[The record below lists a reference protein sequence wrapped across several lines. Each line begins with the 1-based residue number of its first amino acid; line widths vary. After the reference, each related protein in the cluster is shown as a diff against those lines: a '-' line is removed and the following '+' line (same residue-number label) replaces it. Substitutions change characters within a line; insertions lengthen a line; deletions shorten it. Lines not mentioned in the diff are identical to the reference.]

1 MRAHIVRNA
10 KENILQLYGL
20 EETLKTE
27 RIQQIE
33 YLLDNDRFTC
43 AEDAYEVRTSPLS
56 VALLTQGEQNCG
68 KRFLASQ
75 IPQFIHHY
83 FFIRTRVTLGWGKDP
98 KTRIKSINA
107 TFISFICCAF
117 YWALKLQLE
126 SDKAG
131 AKKND
136 PFVPD
141 VGRSMFPSVITTRR
155 AVLTS
160 QVTLCDIKPHGRR
173 YQIKGATP
181 TNPVPGRRC

>member
-20 EETLKTE
+20 DETLRTE
-27 RIQQIE
+27 RIKQIE
-33 YLLDNDRFTC
+33 YLLENDRFTC
-43 AEDAYEVRTSPLS
+43 AEDAYEVSITSLC
-56 VALLTQGEQNCG
+56 VIILTLRKQTCG

-75 IPQFIHHY
+75 IPRFIHHY

-107 TFISFICCAF
+107 TFISFICCAL

-141 VGRSMFPSVITTRR
+141 VGRSM
-155 AVLTS
+155 L
-160 QVTLCDIKPHGRR
+160 
-173 YQIKGATP
+173 
-181 TNPVPGRRC
+181 